1 MARYPVL
8 QRPLPPGLVT
18 LHDYARDIGYSAE
31 AIRVHWKRR
40 RGFPEPVGQV
50 PGPAGPPAPVY
61 EARRLE
67 TFRAAHAGT
76 WGWGRRPLQRVV
88 TDRDLDE
95 RVTLEEFAVQ
105 LAGTGVQDLARY
117 RDAGGFPPIGEDG
130 RCRLGDLVAFWN
142 TRPIMLAGQDPGERV
157 NLGQAAR
164 ILGLARKTLTQYRDS
179 DGFPEAGPDGL
190 RRLGDVV
197 AFLNTGRPGKRG
209 PSARDVA

>member
-8 QRPLPPGLVT
+8 ERPLPPGLVT
-18 LHDYARDIGYSAE
+18 LQDYAHDIGYSAE
-31 AIRVHWKRR
+31 AIRVHWRKLP
-40 RGFPEPVGQV
+40 GFPEPVGQV
-50 PGPAGPPAPVY
+50 SRPAGLPAPVY

-67 TFRAAHAGT
+67 TFRAAHANT
-76 WGWGRRPLQRVV
+76 WGRRELQRVV

-95 RVTLEEFAVQ
+95 RVTLEEFAGQ
-105 LAGTGVQDLARY
+105 LAGTGVQDVARY
-117 RDAGGFPPIGEDG
+117 REAGGFPRAGEDG

-142 TRPIMLAGQDPGERV
+142 TRPILLTGQDPEQRV

-164 ILGLARKTLTQYRDS
+164 ILGMARKTLSQYRDS
-179 DGFPEAGPDGL
+179 AGFPAAGLDGL

-197 AFLNTGRPGKRG
+197 DFLNTGRPGKRG